1 MTLLGIQDM
10 AQALAR
16 SGLRAKEICRAI
28 DCHPLTARA
37 AIRAVRARG
46 DHLVSGGDRAGL
58 EAEVK
63 QNEVTIRRL
72 RKAPQK
78 GK

>member
-10 AQALAR
+10 ARALAR

-58 EAEVK
+58 DLVGTKIHEAAQLYHLGEE
-63 QNEVTIRRL
+63 QE
-72 RKAPQK
+72 
-78 GK
+78 